1 MAEWGQLG
9 ERFARDTPKDKLMF
23 FLGLILEDASPQ
35 ERELMLGNLPA
46 PARLLWHAVGKR
58 SFERKI
64 RRIRADLR

>member
-1 MAEWGQLG
+1 M
-9 ERFARDTPKDKLMF
+9 
-23 FLGLILEDASPQ
+23 EDASPQ